1 MTAILRW
8 KSAGHCGGRM
18 SYRATRSRSTGSMPN
33 PYAVVDALKAPSPA
47 MKRKKWRREIMNG
60 RSVMPLLSDEKL
72 QRNWDAFVQISSSAA
87 LTIAVGATSV
97 VAFAAEQSEL
107 RRIACRLGKAEVA
120 EGMGGQQPPARGAL
134 QITALDQK
142 RLDDVLDSIARLRQC
157 RGHRFH
163 ADRTAAVIHR
173 DGG

>member
-1 MTAILRW
+1 
-8 KSAGHCGGRM
+8 
-18 SYRATRSRSTGSMPN
+18 
-33 PYAVVDALKAPSPA
+33 
-47 MKRKKWRREIMNG
+47 MNG

-120 EGMGGQQPPARGAL
+120 EGMRGQQPPARGAL

-142 RLDDVLDSIARLRQC
+142 RLDDVLDRIARLRQC

-163 ADRTAAVIHR
+163 ADPTAAVISREGGEITPVHSIEACGIDLR
-173 DGG
+173 RAQRVVGNSEIDRGGVRRGGKIPDGPQ